1 MDNQD
6 IVGLI
11 TAFKEYRDMLTPIEE
26 CLKQFSSTYE
36 SLSADIAKL
45 NGALDGNIQDKLDKI
60 YKDLSLQADK
70 SKSLASQIDRLS
82 SATSSYISGVD
93 KVINFCGN
101 IESKLKTVEE
111 IERKA
116 ESQIERL
123 NLIIEDKKKTYNIK
137 ALEKS
142 LEMYNTGVQQVSEF
156 INKDVATVIA
166 SNSDRIGAIKDTS
179 DNIMLKLSEEK
190 TSIDNLIESYKVS
203 NDMLK
208 KVVEK
213 ETVNEEYIFAILDKW
228 ALDRKVKTKK

>member
-213 ETVNEEYIFAILDKW
+213 ESVNEEYIFAILDKW
-228 ALDRKVKTKK
+228 ALDRRVKTKK

>member
-11 TAFKEYRDMLTPIEE
+11 AAFKEYRDMLTPIEE

>member
-26 CLKQFSSTYE
+26 CLKQFSSIYE

-213 ETVNEEYIFAILDKW
+213 ESVNEEYIFAILDKW
-228 ALDRKVKTKK
+228 ALDRRVKTKK